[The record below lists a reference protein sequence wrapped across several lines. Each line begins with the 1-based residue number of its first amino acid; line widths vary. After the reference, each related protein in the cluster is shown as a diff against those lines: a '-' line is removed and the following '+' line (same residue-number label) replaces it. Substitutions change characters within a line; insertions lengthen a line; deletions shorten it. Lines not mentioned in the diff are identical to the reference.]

1 MTYTKQELE
10 EMMKR
15 SGGSLDLR
23 GTQITELPDNLTVGG
38 SLDLSGTQITELP
51 DNLTV
56 GGWLDLS
63 GTQIT
68 ELPDNLTVGGWLDL
82 RGTQI
87 TELPDNL
94 TVGGSLDLRGTAI
107 TDKIAAE
114 KKVLR
119 LIDGMER
126 PGKWLYA
133 DGILTHVKQKKK
145 INDYIFYVG
154 KIKGKNVIFDGKVY
168 AHCKSLKEGI
178 QDLEFK
184 HAKARGAEQYRGISL
199 DKEFTPDEAVTMYR
213 IITGACRQG
222 SESFVKSL
230 GKLKD
235 KYTLKEIIEITD
247 GQYNSSSFKAF
258 FERGE
263 EC

>member
-1 MTYTKQELE
+1 MTYTKQKLE
-10 EMMKR
+10 EQMKR
-15 SGGSLDLR
+15 S
-23 GTQITELPDNLTVGG
+23 
-38 SLDLSGTQITELP
+38 
-51 DNLTV
+51 

-82 RGTQI
+82 RNTQI

-94 TVGGSLDLRGTAI
+94 TVGGWLDLRNTQILNKTA
-107 TDKIAAE
+107 E
-114 KKVLR
+114 ERKVIKLK
-119 LIDGMER
+119 DGMER

-133 DGILTHVKQKKK
+133 DGILTHVKCKKK
-145 INDYIFYVG
+145 INDYIFYLG

-168 AHCKSLKEGI
+168 AHCKSLKKGI

-184 HAKARGAEQYRGISL
+184 QAKARGAEQYRGISL

-222 SESFVKSL
+222 SESFVNSL
-230 GKLKD
+230 GKLKN

-258 FERGE
+258 FERSE
-263 EC
+263 